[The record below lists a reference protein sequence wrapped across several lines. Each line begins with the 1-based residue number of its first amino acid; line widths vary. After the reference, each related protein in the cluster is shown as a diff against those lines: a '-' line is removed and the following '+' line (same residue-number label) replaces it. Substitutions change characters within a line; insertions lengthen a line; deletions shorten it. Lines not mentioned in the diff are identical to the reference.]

1 MRRNN
6 NFFKAFLLSVCFM
19 ITAFSLNALTAHA
32 YSEGETD
39 DCYKATGIGA
49 QEGLKYTSDE
59 DWVPKNLEK
68 KAIQGENLSDDKSIL

>member
-32 YSEGETD
+32 YSEGL
-39 DCYKATGIGA
+39 I
-49 QEGLKYTSDE
+49 
-59 DWVPKNLEK
+59 
-68 KAIQGENLSDDKSIL
+68 LSVTAEAA